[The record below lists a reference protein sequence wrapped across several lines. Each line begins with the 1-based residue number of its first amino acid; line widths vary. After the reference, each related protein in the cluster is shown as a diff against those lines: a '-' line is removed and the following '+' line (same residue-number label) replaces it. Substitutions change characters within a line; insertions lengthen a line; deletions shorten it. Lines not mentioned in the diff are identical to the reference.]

1 MATKTIVAGDT
12 ATAEQDAE
20 TNLLDVQTAA
30 VKRLVA
36 RGKERG
42 YITFDELNTI
52 LPPDQNSS
60 EQIEDVMASLSEMG
74 IQVVESEEQED
85 GEAPVAK
92 VEKTEEA
99 EARKSR
105 PATSTRPA
113 SAAPTTRCACICARW
128 AASSC
133 CRVRARSPSPSASRP
148 AAT

>member
-36 RGKERG
+36 KGKERG

-60 EQIEDVMASLSEMG
+60 EQIEDLMASLSEMG
-74 IQVVESEEQED
+74 I
-85 GEAPVAK
+85 
-92 VEKTEEA
+92 
-99 EARKSR
+99 
-105 PATSTRPA
+105 
-113 SAAPTTRCACICARW
+113 
-128 AASSC
+128 
-133 CRVRARSPSPSASRP
+133 
-148 AAT
+148 

>member
-36 RGKERG
+36 KGKERG

-60 EQIEDVMASLSEMG
+60 EQIEDLMASLSEMG
-74 IQVVESEEQED
+74 IQVVESEEHE
-85 GEAPVAK
+85 GGAAPPAPGGRH
-92 VEKTEEA
+92 A
-99 EARKSR
+99 PPPLGWRRRKKPKRSR
-105 PATSTRPA
+105 PATSTRPP
-113 SAAPTTRCACICARW
+113 SAVPTTRCACICARW
-128 AASSC
+128 AASNC
-133 CRVRARSPSPSASRP
+133 
-148 AAT
+148 